1 MNSDS
6 TFDWNY
12 LHQLSGDN
20 EELEFDLLQTLIE
33 NLPEHIAALKEA
45 IVQNDYQRVRSE
57 AHYIKGSSSS
67 VGANY
72 LRDLTE
78 ELEQNARNEDLQD
91 AIALLAEMEKNLD
104 QIQLM
109 VADKYRRLL
118 N

>member
-1 MNSDS
+1 MDSDA

-12 LHQLSGDN
+12 LHQLSCDN
-20 EELEFDLLQTLIE
+20 EELEFDLLQTLLD

-45 IVQNDYQRVRSE
+45 IGQNDYQRVRSE

-72 LRDLTE
+72 MRDLTE
-78 ELEQNARNEDLQD
+78 ELEQSARNEDLQN
-91 AIALLAEMEKNLD
+91 AMTLLVELEKNFN

-109 VADKYRRLL
+109 VVDTYRHLL
-118 N
+118 D